1 MSSNKGSRYIL
12 EAKDLSVISNSRLIL
27 DGINLKVKRGDIHA
41 VVGGEGSGK
50 TALAKVISGLIG
62 HERGSLWIDGK
73 KIEGPSVRTATRL
86 GVSTLH
92 QTLGLVQ
99 NLSVLRN
106 LFLNRELRKLLVF
119 ADRKRM
125 QTIGLEAIRSLPIDI
140 DLHESVLNYP
150 SSIQQWIEV
159 ARLFCFHSSL
169 IVIDE
174 VAGRLDE
181 KNLELF
187 HYILSVLRNE
197 GSTILYLTRDF
208 TEISNFA
215 STASILEGG
224 KLIES
229 VNLSHLDKLKLIQL
243 TYSSLTS
250 RAQLEDY
257 SWELIYSNHFN
268 QAVIENLP
276 LQIVVADSRDI
287 IVSMNKLVVDSYS
300 LDKSEY
306 VRKRLEKLMKRL
318 REVDES
324 IPKSIL
330 SIPFYDDDNAFMGT
344 VHLINHRSKTFRD
357 FVSSGTG
364 AVAVENTLSGF
375 AHEVNNPL
383 GTIQNYLHIAE
394 SSESME
400 FVKKNIRII
409 ESELKRL
416 RRITRRII
424 NRQLP
429 SRLLGDASHDENVD
443 NIMDHVLLILKPE
456 LDGKG
461 ITIERRCS
469 PIEIRSSDSDIVVQ
483 VILNLVRNAVEAME
497 QGGVLTVRTSVEEG
511 EVGRINV
518 IEVRDT
524 GTGVPDT
531 LKNEIFRPFFTTKT
545 GDEVRG
551 LGLSLCRDL
560 VSRLSGQIQL
570 ADNKDG
576 GRGSIFTITFPVRRQ
591 SVTTA

>member
-12 EAKDLSVISNSRLIL
+12 ETRDLSVISNSRLIL
-27 DGINLKVKRGDIHA
+27 DGISLKVTKGDIHA
-41 VVGGEGSGK
+41 VVGGKGSGK
-50 TALAKVISGLIG
+50 TTLAKVISGVIR
-62 HERGSLWIDGK
+62 HDRGSLWIGGK

-106 LFLNRELRKLLVF
+106 LFLNRELRKLLIF

-125 QTIGLEAIRSLPIDI
+125 QTIGLEAIKSLPIDI

-208 TEISNFA
+208 TEISKFA
-215 STASILEGG
+215 STASIIEGG

-229 VNLSHLDKLKLIQL
+229 VNLSHIDKLKLMQL

-276 LQIVVADSRDI
+276 VQIVVADSRDM
-287 IVSMNKLVVDSYS
+287 IVSMNKLVVNSYS
-300 LDKSEY
+300 LDKSEF
-306 VRKRLEKLMKRL
+306 VKKRLEKLMRRL
-318 REVDES
+318 QEVDES
-324 IPKSIL
+324 IPESIL

-344 VHLINHRSKTFRD
+344 VYLINRRSKTFRD
-357 FVSSGTG
+357 LVSTGTG

-383 GTIQNYLHIAE
+383 GTIQNYLQIAE
-394 SSESME
+394 GSESME

-409 ESELKRL
+409 DSELKRL
-416 RRITRRII
+416 RRIIRRII
-424 NRQLP
+424 NGQLP
-429 SRLLGDASHDENVD
+429 SRLLGDASHDESVD

-456 LDGKG
+456 LEGKG
-461 ITIERRCS
+461 ITIERLCS
-469 PIEIRSSDSDIVVQ
+469 PIEIRSSDSDVVVQ
-483 VILNLVRNAVEAME
+483 IILNLVRNAVESMD
-497 QGGVLTVRTSVEEG
+497 QGGVLTVKTSVEEG
-511 EVGRINV
+511 EVGRVNV

-524 GTGVPDT
+524 GTGVPDS

-560 VSRLSGQIQL
+560 VSRLAGQIQV
-570 ADNKDG
+570 ADNKDD

-591 SVTTA
+591 SVAKT

>member
-27 DGINLKVKRGDIHA
+27 DGINLKVKKGDIHA

-50 TALAKVISGLIG
+50 TALAKVISGVIG
-62 HERGSLWIDGK
+62 HDRGSLWIDGK

-208 TEISNFA
+208 AEISNFA
-215 STASILEGG
+215 SAASILEGG

-330 SIPFYDDDNAFMGT
+330 
-344 VHLINHRSKTFRD
+344 
-357 FVSSGTG
+357 
-364 AVAVENTLSGF
+364 
-375 AHEVNNPL
+375 
-383 GTIQNYLHIAE
+383 
-394 SSESME
+394 
-400 FVKKNIRII
+400 
-409 ESELKRL
+409 
-416 RRITRRII
+416 
-424 NRQLP
+424 
-429 SRLLGDASHDENVD
+429 
-443 NIMDHVLLILKPE
+443 
-456 LDGKG
+456 
-461 ITIERRCS
+461 
-469 PIEIRSSDSDIVVQ
+469 
-483 VILNLVRNAVEAME
+483 
-497 QGGVLTVRTSVEEG
+497 
-511 EVGRINV
+511 
-518 IEVRDT
+518 
-524 GTGVPDT
+524 
-531 LKNEIFRPFFTTKT
+531 
-545 GDEVRG
+545 
-551 LGLSLCRDL
+551 
-560 VSRLSGQIQL
+560 
-570 ADNKDG
+570 
-576 GRGSIFTITFPVRRQ
+576 
-591 SVTTA
+591 